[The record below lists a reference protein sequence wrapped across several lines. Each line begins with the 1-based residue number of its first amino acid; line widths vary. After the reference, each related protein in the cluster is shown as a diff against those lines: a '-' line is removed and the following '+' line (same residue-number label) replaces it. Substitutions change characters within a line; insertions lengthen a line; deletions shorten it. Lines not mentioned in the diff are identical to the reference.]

1 MVHKEKKQKNTKK
14 GIKDIKDDETIYNAI
29 SFLLL
34 HN

>member
-14 GIKDIKDDETIYNAI
+14 GIIDIKDDERIYSAI